1 MPQGSTLGRLLF
13 LLYIND
19 LPRSS
24 KKLIFKIFA
33 DDTNSFY
40 SSNNKSKRN
49 PVVHAFARKCSPQV
63 LGILCR
69 LFYFQFVGDLYRPV
83 SWYCMYLAPLT
94 GLLWIFLC
102 DARINL
108 ASSMLRML
116 QDCQYTVT
124 FKSPIALFSTPIP
137 NLLLYGDY
145 SFNNKQPIVSMEN
158 HSAVTGSRR

>member
-1 MPQGSTLGRLLF
+1 MHGLQAILIANRKQYVKIGNTESSLKPVTCGVPQGSTLGPLLF

-24 KKLIFKIFA
+24 KKLIFRIFA

-49 PVVHAFARKCSPQV
+49 PVLHAFVRKCSPQV
-63 LGILCR
+63 SRDLVQI
-69 LFYFQFVGDLYRPV
+69 YFQFVGDLYRPV

-116 QDCQYTVT
+116 QDCQ
-124 FKSPIALFSTPIP
+124 
-137 NLLLYGDY
+137 
-145 SFNNKQPIVSMEN
+145 
-158 HSAVTGSRR
+158 